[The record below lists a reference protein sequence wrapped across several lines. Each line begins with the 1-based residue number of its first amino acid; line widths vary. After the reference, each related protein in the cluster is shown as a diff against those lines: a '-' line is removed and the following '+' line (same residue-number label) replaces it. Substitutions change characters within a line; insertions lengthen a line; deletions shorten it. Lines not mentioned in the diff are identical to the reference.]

1 LDSTDIKILNCL
13 SNNARM
19 NSSEIAERVN
29 LSVSAVIERIKKLE
43 SGGVIK
49 KYTVILDNAAL
60 GKDVSAMMFVSM
72 ENPKFNT
79 GFENMVKAH
88 TQITECHYLAGDF
101 DYLLKIVTT
110 NTSALERVLNDIKGV
125 AGVSKTRT
133 MIILSDIKQEYTTQL
148 GTTIKKY
155 FH

>member
-1 LDSTDIKILNCL
+1 
-13 SNNARM
+13 M

-88 TQITECHYLAGDF
+88 TQITDAIISRGLRLSSQDSHDQHQRARKG
-101 DYLLKIVTT
+101 
-110 NTSALERVLNDIKGV
+110 LERHQGCGGSVQNKDDDNTIRHQ
-125 AGVSKTRT
+125 AGVHNSARN
-133 MIILSDIKQEYTTQL
+133 DN
-148 GTTIKKY
+148 
-155 FH
+155 